1 MSRFFHS
8 PFNIIASLPVNWFAN
23 MVFIGIVGIGLVV
36 RLLNFTNPPLDFH
49 AWRQLRSAT
58 IARAMYYELDTGADP
73 ILRQKALNISETQDK
88 LEPPIFEKIVA
99 ITYYVIGN
107 EYLWVA
113 RLYAIF
119 FWLAGSIGLYLLV
132 SQMVSTN
139 AALVSCAYFVFLPYG
154 IYASRSFQPDP
165 FMVMWIIWAIWGLY
179 NWSTTHTWKW
189 AIFAGVLSGLAVLT
203 KVFAVFPII
212 VVAVMLVLH
221 VSKPWQK
228 LFGDFQVWLIFG
240 LMASIPA
247 SYYLFT
253 VGDLALGYISGWV
266 LGFANLWTQA
276 WFYIRWLEKAHALM
290 DLTWFFLGLVGIFLV
305 DGKERKVLIG
315 VWLGYLLIGLSVPSL
330 IISHDYYNLFL
341 IPTIALSI
349 APISGLIIKGIRKRS
364 LLEHV
369 FSLVILLTAVFFPLW
384 TARNVL
390 LLQDYREEVKGW
402 KKIGQELPAGNLVGL
417 THDYNNRLRY
427 YGWTPII
434 GWPHAT
440 DLDMNVLAGGNN
452 VPESDVWQQ
461 IFAERTQGMDYFVLT
476 IFGELVLHQKS
487 FDSLQFAKSQ
497 EGVGDGEEIHS
508 RSE

>member
-1 MSRFFHS
+1 M
-8 PFNIIASLPVNWFAN
+8 
-23 MVFIGIVGIGLVV
+23 
-36 RLLNFTNPPLDFH
+36 
-49 AWRQLRSAT
+49 
-58 IARAMYYELDTGADP
+58 
-73 ILRQKALNISETQDK
+73 
-88 LEPPIFEKIVA
+88 
-99 ITYYVIGN
+99 
-107 EYLWVA
+107 
-113 RLYAIF
+113 
-119 FWLAGSIGLYLLV
+119 
-132 SQMVSTN
+132 
-139 AALVSCAYFVFLPYG
+139 
-154 IYASRSFQPDP
+154 
-165 FMVMWIIWAIWGLY
+165 
-179 NWSTTHTWKW
+179 
-189 AIFAGVLSGLAVLT
+189 
-203 KVFAVFPII
+203 
-212 VVAVMLVLH
+212 
-221 VSKPWQK
+221 
-228 LFGDFQVWLIFG
+228 
-240 LMASIPA
+240 
-247 SYYLFT
+247 
-253 VGDLALGYISGWV
+253 SGWV
-266 LGFANLWTQA
+266 LGFAELWTQA

-452 VPESDVWQQ
+452 DPESDVWQQ

-476 IFGELVLHQKS
+476 IFGELDQQPALERILNNYPTVN
-487 FDSLQFAKSQ
+487 
-497 EGVGDGEEIHS
+497 GDGYILYDLRKS
-508 RSE
+508 K